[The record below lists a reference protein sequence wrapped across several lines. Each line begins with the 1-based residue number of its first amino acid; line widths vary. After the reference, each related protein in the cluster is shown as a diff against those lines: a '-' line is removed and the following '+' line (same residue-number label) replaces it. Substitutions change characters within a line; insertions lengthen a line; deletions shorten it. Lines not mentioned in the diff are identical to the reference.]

1 MTIRPGPLR
10 RIIFTMAVCAL
21 TLSACSGAAA
31 RSAASPS
38 ASAPTVSAVPSV
50 DPVGGAA
57 SGSTAGNVGS
67 GGPVIGDP
75 LPVDPIAGQPTIVVP
90 KPGQKNP
97 HPVGA
102 MTLRAAVDG
111 RRVQVSVTWYS
122 GVEPCNVL
130 DSVTVE
136 RSGGVITV
144 GLVEGSSNLDAV
156 CIEIAMLKATT
167 VDLGDLGPGSWTI
180 RATTGEA
187 PPIQVTIT

>member
-1 MTIRPGPLR
+1 
-10 RIIFTMAVCAL
+10 
-21 TLSACSGAAA
+21 
-31 RSAASPS
+31 
-38 ASAPTVSAVPSV
+38 
-50 DPVGGAA
+50 
-57 SGSTAGNVGS
+57 
-67 GGPVIGDP
+67 
-75 LPVDPIAGQPTIVVP
+75 
-90 KPGQKNP
+90 
-97 HPVGA
+97 